1 METINGVQLKKM
13 FEGGLNALGVN
24 RQAID
29 ELNVF
34 PVPDG
39 DTGTNMYLTYSS
51 AIKLV
56 NEANSDDM
64 SDISLAFSKGAF
76 NGARGN
82 SGVITSQILKG
93 FAVALNAKTEM
104 SAKDLANA
112 MKSGT
117 EIAYSAVKKP
127 QEGTILTVI
136 RVMSETAQKASRGRN
151 ATVVSLLEKVIE
163 SGKEILAKTPEML
176 PVLAKAGVVDAGGTG
191 ILIVF
196 EGFLAALTDT
206 AVRVIETKSKQD
218 KDGSSLP
225 QNQGKAANMS
235 LDNDYENITFYY
247 CTEFFVAHL
256 NRTTTSIEVDKFRDY
271 LCTIGDCVLV
281 IADTDRIKVHVHTNQ
296 PNLALGRALQLGEL
310 VNLKI
315 ENMMEQHRQIYG
327 EQPEKE
333 EELDEPSEFAMVAI
347 AAGDGITQI
356 FKDLLVKEIVEGGQ
370 TMNPSVYDILNAI
383 NKSNSEHVFV
393 LPNNSNIIL
402 AANQAKDLTDK
413 DVRVIPTTN
422 IPEGISAA
430 LVMNPE
436 LSAEENELNMLK
448 AAKNVK
454 SAEVTHA
461 VRNTRMNGFNVK
473 EGDIIGIANKKIIA
487 KSSSINEATVQTVG
501 KIIGRCE
508 MLTLYYGE
516 GVTEDEAM
524 NLCERISQKYP
535 DIEVATY
542 YGGQQHYYYVI
553 SAE

>member
-1 METINGVQLKKM
+1 MMETIKGAELKKM
-13 FEGGLNALGVN
+13 FEGGLNALGIN

-56 NEANSDDM
+56 NEANSDDI

-93 FAVALNAKTEM
+93 FATALAEKTEM
-104 SAKDLANA
+104 GPKDLAAA

-117 EIAYSAVKKP
+117 EIAYGAVKKP

-136 RVMSETAQKASRGRN
+136 RVMSETAQKAAKGRN

-163 SGKEILAKTPEML
+163 SGREILAKTPEML

-206 AVRVIETKSKQD
+206 EVRVLETKSSQE
-218 KDGSSLP
+218 SSSQIP
-225 QNQGKAANMS
+225 QTQGKAANMA

-256 NRTTTSIEVDKFRDY
+256 NRTTTSVEVDKFRDY

-327 EQPEKE
+327 EQAEPE
-333 EELDEPSEFAMVAI
+333 EELDEPSEFAIISV

-356 FKDLLVKEIVEGGQ
+356 FRDLLVKEIVEGGQ
-370 TMNPSVYDILNAI
+370 TMNPSVYDILKAV
-383 NKSNSEHVFV
+383 NKSNAEHVFI

-436 LSAEENELNMLK
+436 LSADENELNMLK

-487 KSSSINEATVQTVG
+487 KSASINEATVQTVG

-516 GVTEDEAM
+516 GVTEEEAM
-524 NLCERISQKYP
+524 NLCERIMQKYP
-535 DIEVATY
+535 DIEVAAY